1 VSSISVVIPTYR
13 RDEVL
18 VDTVRSLLPMVE
30 PGDEIIL
37 VDQDPR
43 HDPATA
49 ATLKGWQSE
58 GVIRWVV
65 IAKPSI
71 PAAMNCGLRAARSP
85 TVLFLDDDIVPGKD
99 LLPAHRKA
107 HAREVAAVVAGRV
120 VQPWDKQAPNA
131 EQPFLSRTPGWVTEF
146 MGGNF
151 SIARAAALEIG
162 GFDENFVKA
171 AYRYEREFADR
182 ITACGSRIFY
192 EPEAEIEHLKAGSGG
207 TRELAPFQ
215 YNPGHAVGEYYY
227 LLLSRRERHAGAR
240 ILARPCKAVRSRY
253 HLRRPWMVPVTLAA
267 ETLAFFWAVALRA
280 RGPRHV
286 SAASPLLAGVPRP

>member
-1 VSSISVVIPTYR
+1 MSSISVVIPTYR

-30 PGDEIIL
+30 SGDEIIL

-58 GVIRWVV
+58 GVIRLVV

-71 PAAMNCGLRAARSP
+71 PAAMNCGLREAKSSI
-85 TVLFLDDDIVPGKD
+85 VLFLDDDIVPGKD
-99 LLPAHRKA
+99 LLPAHRRA

-120 VQPWDKQAPNA
+120 VQPWDKDAP
-131 EQPFLSRTPGWVTEF
+131 QRRKPFLSRKPGLITEF
-146 MGGNF
+146 IGCNF
-151 SIARAAALEIG
+151 STRTATAISLG
-162 GFDENFVKA
+162 GFDENFVRA
-171 AYRYEREFADR
+171 AYRYEKEFADR
-182 ITACGSRIFY
+182 ITASGSRILY
-192 EPEAEIEHLKAGSGG
+192 EPQAEIEHLKAGSGG

-215 YNPGHAVGEYYY
+215 YNPGHAVGEYYF
-227 LLLSRRERHAGAR
+227 LLRSRCEKHVAAQ
-240 ILARPCKAVRSRY
+240 ILARPFRAVRSRY

-286 SAASPLLAGVPRP
+286 SAASPLLTGVPRP